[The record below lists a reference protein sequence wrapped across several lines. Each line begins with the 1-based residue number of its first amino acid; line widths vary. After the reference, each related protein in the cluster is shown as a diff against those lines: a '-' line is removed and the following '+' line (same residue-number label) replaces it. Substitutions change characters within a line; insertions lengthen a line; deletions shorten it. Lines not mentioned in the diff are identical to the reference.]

1 MSKGDTAEQLST
13 FTTWQMPLLKTW
25 GTKNC
30 SSWSGNFRLALK
42 ASQYVNAPVIK
53 CPNYQNKTQ
62 NKTRLQTDTKNGL
75 GLCV

>member
-25 GTKNC
+25 STKKLQFLVRPLQAGSKSKSVC
-30 SSWSGNFRLALK
+30 ERAYDK
-42 ASQYVNAPVIK
+42 
-53 CPNYQNKTQ
+53 NYQNKTQ